1 MAIKNKIRSEQ
12 RILVYTSAL
21 LIIPLTI
28 IHRWWHRIQDEAGI
42 NLANFEDM
50 IDPNSD
56 IVQKTEHGEL
66 NNILLKLEY
75 LESIQQ
81 ILITIFTMCVI
92 VRVFSLL
99 SKLMKRLKLYEQTIK
114 QVLKFLSMYIFVIF
128 FVLFA
133 FAMFC
138 HIYYGS

>member
-1 MAIKNKIRSEQ
+1 M
-12 RILVYTSAL
+12 YTTAAL
-21 LIIPLTI
+21 IVPLTI
-28 IHRWWHRIQDEAGI
+28 IHRYWHKIQDEAGI
-42 NLANFEDM
+42 NLATFHDM
-50 IDPNSD
+50 VDPISD
-56 IVQKTEHGEL
+56 IVQKTKHGEL

-81 ILITIFTMCVI
+81 VLITLFTMCII

-99 SKLMKRLKLYEQTIK
+99 SQIMQRLNLYERTIK